1 MANFNFNKVILGGR
15 LTADPELRQTNS
27 GLAVCSFN
35 LAINRKGVK
44 DEDRRA
50 DFIACTAWRER
61 AEFLSK
67 YFRKGS
73 SLCVVGSLQVRDYT
87 DKDGGKRYA
96 TEVIVDEITFVDSK
110 GEEKEQAQSA
120 PKSTKA
126 APPLY
131 TSGGFK
137 ELEDDGDLPF

>member
-35 LAINRKGVK
+35 LAINRKGGK

-50 DFIACTAWRER
+50 DFIPCTAWRER

-87 DKDGGKRYA
+87 DKDGNKRYA
-96 TEVIVDEITFVDSK
+96 TEVIVDEISFVDSK
-110 GEEKEQAQSA
+110 GEEKEQTQSA
-120 PKSTKA
+120 PKTTTA

-131 TSGGFK
+131 TPGGFK